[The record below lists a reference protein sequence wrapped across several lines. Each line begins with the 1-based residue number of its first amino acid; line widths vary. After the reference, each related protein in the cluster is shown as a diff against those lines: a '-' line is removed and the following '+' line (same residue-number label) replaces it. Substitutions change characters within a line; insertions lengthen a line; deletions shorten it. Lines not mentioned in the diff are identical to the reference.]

1 VTTALQLDANS
12 ESALPIAATRRVV
25 ASKTGRE
32 YPDRHAILV
41 AACADRLARRL
52 ELTHIDRRTV
62 VAGALLHD
70 VGKLLVDDRILEK
83 PGPLTLEERRE
94 INGHPIKG
102 ALIVHASVDPEV
114 VDVVRSHHERWDGDG
129 YPRGLVGREIPLAAR
144 IVAVADAYLA
154 MLEDRPYRHSLTE
167 EEALR
172 ELEDGAGTQFDPR
185 CVAAFV
191 SLVGSG
197 SPQEID
203 DSLAAPEHLERDRP
217 RLARVEKFQRQLG
230 AVCEEPLSGAQ
241 DDRVHD
247 EVQFVDKV
255 VGE

>member
-1 VTTALQLDANS
+1 MTTALQLDANS

-83 PGPLTLEERRE
+83 PGPLTSDERRE

-114 VDVVRSHHERWDGDG
+114 VEVVRSHHERWDGDG

-154 MLEDRPYRHSLTE
+154 MLEDRPYRESLSE
-167 EEALR
+167 DDALR
-172 ELEDGAGTQFDPR
+172 ELEEGAGTQFDPR

-191 SLVGSG
+191 SLVAS
-197 SPQEID
+197 SAEPD
-203 DSLAAPEHLERDRP
+203 DSLAAPERLERDRP
-217 RLARVEKFQRQLG
+217 RLARVEKFQRQFG
-230 AVCEEPLSGAQ
+230 AVCEEPLAGAQ
-241 DDRVHD
+241 EDREDH
-247 EVQFVDKV
+247 QMQLVDKV